1 MVIYMRAHRE
11 EPMLTQSI
19 VIGLM
24 IALMIYF
31 CGTTSVLMMMSGYM
45 MITLFIGLPWTVLLF
60 IRYKMRT
67 I

>member
-31 CGTTSVLMMMSGYM
+31 CGQTSVLMMMSGYM
-45 MITLFIGLPWTVLLF
+45 MMTLFIGLPWTVWLF
-60 IRYKMRT
+60 LKYKTRS